1 MEFTMKKINSK
12 KVTKKIA
19 KILSS
24 ENLIDNSQKR
34 CFKDHNKKC
43 CNSCCKKCN
52 CDECNNCNEC
62 GNCNNYDECNSCDCC
77 NNCCKCNNCNC
88 CNNCDECNNC
98 NSCDT
103 CKCCSECESN
113 SICDIIESI
122 ALVETAISHI
132 LNAEGEKIQKAVQ
145 ISDNVCELLEVNN
158 SVRNTIRDITELE
171 CMLSRKLEIAIS
183 KMEGGNYNGCSIG

>member
-52 CDECNNCNEC
+52 CD
-62 GNCNNYDECNSCDCC
+62 CC

-88 CNNCDECNNC
+88 CNNYKC
-98 NSCDT
+98 NSCDFCNN
-103 CKCCSECESN
+103 CKCCSECENN

-145 ISDNVCELLEVNN
+145 ISDNICELLEVNN

-183 KMEGGNYNGCSIG
+183 KMEGGDYNGCGIR